1 MCMYVVSGVGLEW
14 QPNVIELEAVVTH
27 DWFKPFDLP
36 PGQKT
41 TLIMF
46 DMETTYL
53 SY

>member
-1 MCMYVVSGVGLEW
+1 MCLYVASGVGLER
-14 QPNVIELEAVVTH
+14 QPNVIELAAVVTH
-27 DWFKPFDLP
+27 WFKPFDLP